1 MLYKTPVEDLFKSWY
16 KYLSIDFTSKRSCRS
31 RVIGGWYSCISQLKI
46 LLILILKILI
56 MHVNL
61 FATVLLYGILSI
73 LQQEN
78 EEESCRFL
86 PWHSRATSLC
96 KYGFKIWYEETKD
109 LRLEQ
114 GQFNSDKEISYYF
127 FFFLRIQLQ
136 KLNITFLYCA
146 SFWFFWAVKGN
157 L

>member
-1 MLYKTPVEDLFKSWY
+1 
-16 KYLSIDFTSKRSCRS
+16 
-31 RVIGGWYSCISQLKI
+31 
-46 LLILILKILI
+46 

-96 KYGFKIWYEETKD
+96 KYGFKIWYKETKD

-127 FFFLRIQLQ
+127 
-136 KLNITFLYCA
+136 
-146 SFWFFWAVKGN
+146 SFSSEFNFRN
-157 L
+157 LILHFCIALPFDSFEL